1 MELESKIEGLLFYK
15 GEDISIKKLSE
26 VFNVSTEQVNEAVI
40 KLSESL
46 AHRGIVLVRKD
57 DSVTLGVSLE
67 LSSLIETMRK
77 DEITK
82 ELSEAS
88 LETLS
93 IILYK
98 NGVTRSEV
106 DYIRGV
112 NSSFIIRNL
121 LVRGLIEKTVDD
133 KDTRRMIYR
142 PTLDTLTFMG
152 VTDIEQIP
160 NYAEV
165 RSQLDSVI
173 TQKPAND

>member
-26 VFNVSTEQVNEAVI
+26 VFNVSTEQVNEAVT
-40 KLSESL
+40 KLSDRL

-82 ELSEAS
+82 ELSKAS